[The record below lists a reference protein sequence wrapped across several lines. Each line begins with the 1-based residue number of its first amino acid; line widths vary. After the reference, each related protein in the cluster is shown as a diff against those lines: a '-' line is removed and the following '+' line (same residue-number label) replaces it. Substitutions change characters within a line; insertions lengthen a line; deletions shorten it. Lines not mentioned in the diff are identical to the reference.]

1 MDTIAHFY
9 REINS
14 GFLNKNC
21 GQGFEISYLA
31 EYDENDDPL
40 FRKFV
45 DYTPENHEK
54 IKKMLE
60 ADDCMEFFI
69 HESDLIKYYK
79 DFNVR
84 DLQKALE
91 PQPPKQVLKE
101 AYLVTEQILKEYF
114 ENIGS
119 SRILR
124 TLDEL
129 VKIIQ
134 ECMDRGSL
142 AFIDVFLVTKKDYHT
157 YTHCANVG
165 LYCLAL
171 ANKLQMKPEAIREI
185 GLGGML
191 FEVGKKSIPY
201 EIIVKEGK
209 LEPQEFQFIRKHP
222 SAGRKDLN
230 DMKCYSE
237 NILKMAAE
245 HHERYDGTGYPF
257 QLKGEKISL
266 YARVCNIMD
275 VFGAMT
281 APRSNRPGMTPF
293 AALTEMKNNME
304 GHFDMRILVNFIK
317 ILADAAAARVT
328 ASRSA
333 GNTPAPNKEAAASA

>member
-31 EYDENDDPL
+31 EYDENDEPL

-54 IKKMLE
+54 IKGMME
-60 ADDCMEFFI
+60 GDDCMEFFI

-79 DFNVR
+79 EFKVR
-84 DLQKALE
+84 ELQKALE
-91 PQPPKQVLKE
+91 NEPPKKVLKD
-101 AYLVTEQILKEYF
+101 AYLLSEQVIKEYF

-124 TLDEL
+124 TLEDL
-129 VKIIQ
+129 IKIIQ
-134 ECMDRGSL
+134 NCLERGDL
-142 AFIDVFLVTKKDYHT
+142 EFIDVFHVAKKDYHT
-157 YTHCANVG
+157 YTHCINTG
-165 LYCLAL
+165 MYCMAL
-171 ANKLQMKPEAIREI
+171 ANKLQMNPEAVREI

-191 FEVGKKSIPY
+191 FDIGKKSIPY
-201 EIIVKEGK
+201 EIIMKEGE
-209 LEPQEFQFIRKHP
+209 LAPEDFQHIRKHP
-222 SAGRKDLN
+222 SAGRKSLN

-237 NILKMAAE
+237 NILKMVAE
-245 HHERYDGTGYPF
+245 HHEKFDGTGYPF
-257 QLKGEKISL
+257 QLKGDKISL
-266 YARVCNIMD
+266 YARVCCIMD
-275 VFGAMT
+275 VFGALT
-281 APRSNRPGMTPF
+281 APRSNRSGMTPF

-317 ILADAAAARVT
+317 TLADAAAAK
-328 ASRSA
+328 ASASKSS
-333 GNTPAPNKEAAASA
+333 GNQVAASA